1 MPGTHLCLRRWWKAD
16 PGCRRLWRYVM
27 QSATEGQVSPPEQV
41 QYGSCHIKET
51 CSLSL
56 WLALFSYHA
65 HSFEKVLSFLP
76 PQSLT
81 LSVLQLVTEERSVMS
96 LHWGYWCHLHSILS
110 SSRLNLS
117 LLLPSLRLALL
128 LQLVQHFPTPG
139 SMIMSALIFKCVC
152 PSVLTPAR
160 CQGQAQNGTGIGS
173 QCQGTKHALMAC
185 HADFKTFGE
194 PCTWKPESEFK
205 KWQ

>member
-1 MPGTHLCLRRWWKAD
+1 MWCREPPKGRWAHLNKSNMVPTTLK
-16 PGCRRLWRYVM
+16 RLKR
-27 QSATEGQVSPPEQV
+27 
-41 QYGSCHIKET
+41 HIP
-51 CSLSL
+51 SLSDL
-56 WLALFSYHA
+56 PCFPIMPIHLKKL
-65 HSFEKVLSFLP
+65 LSFLP

-81 LSVLQLVTEERSVMS
+81 LSVLQLVTEERPVMS

-110 SSRLNLS
+110 ASRLNLS
-117 LLLPSLRLALL
+117 LLLPTLCLALL
-128 LQLVQHFPTPG
+128 LQLAQHFLFPG

-152 PSVLTPAR
+152 PSVLTPAH

-173 QCQGTKHALMAC
+173 QCQGTKQALMAC
-185 HADFKTFGE
+185 HADFKTVGE